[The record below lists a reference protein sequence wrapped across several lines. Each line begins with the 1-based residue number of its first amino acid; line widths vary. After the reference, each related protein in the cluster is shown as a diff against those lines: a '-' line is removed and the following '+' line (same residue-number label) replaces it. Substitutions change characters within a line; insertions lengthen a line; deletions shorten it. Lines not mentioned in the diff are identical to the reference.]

1 MPLNKSASRPDI
13 GYLRRRPKAG
23 ENTAV
28 ADSPAVSTNTGGL
41 SLGRPDR
48 AAQSHTSAPAVS
60 TNTGGLSLSLGRRP
74 DRESQSTPSS
84 PATTAPVSMG
94 GGLSLKRP
102 DRETS
107 APSSGNSSG
116 SVTNLAMG
124 AKARR
129 VIPTVPYFQK
139 NVELTLD
146 EPVVRFDYR
155 QSAIGSMTID
165 GAQAF
170 AWETT
175 EGMGGLE
182 VNGGTSTDIKP
193 PAYGNR
199 QLVEFVDDTV
209 VLGLRHFR
217 QLRRLVVASQEDNL
231 TVNLYGGSKVVIDS
245 DGGNNV
251 LLISRIDNELECR
264 IEKIDT
270 VDLLDVFGI
279 KVSKVSLT

>member
-28 ADSPAVSTNTGGL
+28 AASPAVSTNTGGL

-60 TNTGGLSLSLGRRP
+60 TNTGGLSLSRGRP
-74 DRESQSTPSS
+74 DRAAQSHTSS
-84 PATTAPVSMG
+84 PATTAPVVSMG

-107 APSSGNSSG
+107 APSSRNNSG
-116 SVTNLAMG
+116 SGTNLAMG

-129 VIPTVPYFQK
+129 VLPTVPYFQK

-155 QSAIGSMTID
+155 QSAIGSLTID

-170 AWETT
+170 AWETS
-175 EGMGGLE
+175 EMGGLE

-193 PAYGNR
+193 PSYGNR
-199 QLVEFVDDTV
+199 PLVEFVDDTV

-217 QLRRLVVASQEDNL
+217 HLRRLVVASQEDNL

-279 KVSKVSLT
+279 KVSKVSIT

>member
-1 MPLNKSASRPDI
+1 MPLNKSATRPDI

-23 ENTAV
+23 E
-28 ADSPAVSTNTGGL
+28 
-41 SLGRPDR
+41 
-48 AAQSHTSAPAVS
+48 SAPAAPS
-60 TNTGGLSLSLGRRP
+60 SAAEPRTGGLSLSRP
-74 DRESQSTPSS
+74 DRQPESHTAAPAATP
-84 PATTAPVSMG
+84 AVAG

-107 APSSGNSSG
+107 TPASGNNASG
-116 SVTNLAMG
+116 GTNLAMG
-124 AKARR
+124 AKAQR
-129 VIPTVPYFQK
+129 VLPTVPYFQK
-139 NVELTLD
+139 NIELTLD

-155 QSAIGSMTID
+155 QSAIGSLTID

-175 EGMGGLE
+175 DKLGGLE
-182 VNGGTSTDIKP
+182 VNGGVSTDIKP
-193 PAYGNR
+193 PKYGNR

-217 QLRRLVVASQEDNL
+217 ELRRLVVASQESDL

-264 IEKIDT
+264 IEKIDS
-270 VDLLDVFGI
+270 VDLLGVFGI
-279 KVSKVSLT
+279 KVSKVSLA

>member
-1 MPLNKSASRPDI
+1 MPLNKSATRPDI

-23 ENTAV
+23 ESAAV
-28 ADSPAVSTNTGGL
+28 AASPAVSTRTGGL
-41 SLGRPDR
+41 SLSRPDR
-48 AAQSHTSAPAVS
+48 ETQSHTSAPVA
-60 TNTGGLSLSLGRRP
+60 
-74 DRESQSTPSS
+74 TP
-84 PATTAPVSMG
+84 AVSMG

-107 APSSGNSSG
+107 APASGNTSG
-116 SVTNLAMG
+116 SRTNLAMG
-124 AKARR
+124 AKAQR
-129 VIPTVPYFQK
+129 VVPTVPYFQK

-155 QSAIGSMTID
+155 QSAIGSLTID

-175 EGMGGLE
+175 DKMGGLE
-182 VNGGTSTDIKP
+182 VNGGISTDIKP
-193 PAYGNR
+193 PKYGNR
-199 QLVEFVDDTV
+199 QLVEFVDDSV

-264 IEKIDT
+264 IEKIDS

-279 KVSKVSLT
+279 KVSKVSLV

>member
-23 ENTAV
+23 ETAAV
-28 ADSPAVSTNTGGL
+28 SSSPAVAARTGGL
-41 SLGRPDR
+41 SLSRPDR
-48 AAQSHTSAPAVS
+48 EPQSHTSAPV
-60 TNTGGLSLSLGRRP
+60 T
-74 DRESQSTPSS
+74 TPV
-84 PATTAPVSMG
+84 VSMG

-102 DRETS
+102 DRQSS
-107 APSSGNSSG
+107 APASENTSG
-116 SVTNLAMG
+116 SRTNLAMG
-124 AKARR
+124 ARAQR
-129 VIPTVPYFQK
+129 VLPTVPYFQK
-139 NVELTLD
+139 NVELTLS

-155 QSAIGSMTID
+155 QSAIGSLTID

-175 EGMGGLE
+175 DKMGGLE

-193 PAYGNR
+193 PKYGNR
-199 QLVEFVDDTV
+199 ALVEFVDDTI
-209 VLGLRHFR
+209 VLGLRHFKKI
-217 QLRRLVVASQEDNL
+217 RRLVVASQEDNL

-264 IEKIDT
+264 IEKIDS

-279 KVSKVSLT
+279 KVSKVSLV

>member
-28 ADSPAVSTNTGGL
+28 TASPAVSTNTGGL
-41 SLGRPDR
+41 SLSRPDR
-48 AAQSHTSAPAVS
+48 QSQSHPSAPVAA
-60 TNTGGLSLSLGRRP
+60 
-74 DRESQSTPSS
+74 
-84 PATTAPVSMG
+84 PAVSMG

-102 DRETS
+102 DRESSAPTS
-107 APSSGNSSG
+107 ATSLRNSTS
-116 SVTNLAMG
+116 LAMG
-124 AKARR
+124 AKAQR
-129 VIPTVPYFQK
+129 VLPTVPYFQK

-155 QSAIGSMTID
+155 QSAIGSLTID

-175 EGMGGLE
+175 DKMGGLE
-182 VNGGTSTDIKP
+182 VNGGISTDIKP
-193 PAYGNR
+193 PKYGNR
-199 QLVEFVDDTV
+199 QLVEFVDDSV

-251 LLISRIDNELECR
+251 LLITRIDNELECR

-279 KVSKVSLT
+279 KVSKVSLV

>member
-1 MPLNKSASRPDI
+1 
-13 GYLRRRPKAG
+13 
-23 ENTAV
+23 
-28 ADSPAVSTNTGGL
+28 
-41 SLGRPDR
+41 
-48 AAQSHTSAPAVS
+48 
-60 TNTGGLSLSLGRRP
+60 
-74 DRESQSTPSS
+74 
-84 PATTAPVSMG
+84 
-94 GGLSLKRP
+94 
-102 DRETS
+102 
-107 APSSGNSSG
+107 
-116 SVTNLAMG
+116 MG
-124 AKARR
+124 AKAQR

-155 QSAIGSMTID
+155 QSAIGSLTID

-175 EGMGGLE
+175 DKMGGLE
-182 VNGGTSTDIKP
+182 VNGGISTDIKP
-193 PAYGNR
+193 PKYGNR
-199 QLVEFVDDTV
+199 QLVEFVDDSV

-264 IEKIDT
+264 IEKIDS

-279 KVSKVSLT
+279 KVSKVSLV

>member
-1 MPLNKSASRPDI
+1 MPLNKSATRPDI
-13 GYLRRRPKAG
+13 GYLRRRPKVG
-23 ENTAV
+23 ENPAV
-28 ADSPAVSTNTGGL
+28 APSSVAEP
-41 SLGRPDR
+41 R
-48 AAQSHTSAPAVS
+48 
-60 TNTGGLSLSLGRRP
+60 TGGLSLSRP
-74 DRESQSTPSS
+74 DSQPESRTAAPVASPSS
-84 PATTAPVSMG
+84 SMG
-94 GGLSLKRP
+94 SGLSLKRP

-107 APSSGNSSG
+107 TPASGNNASG
-116 SVTNLAMG
+116 GTNLAMG
-124 AKARR
+124 AKAQR
-129 VIPTVPYFQK
+129 VLPTVPYFQK

-155 QSAIGSMTID
+155 QSAIGSLTID

-175 EGMGGLE
+175 DKSGGLE
-182 VNGGTSTDIKP
+182 VNGGVSTDIKP
-193 PAYGNR
+193 PKYGNR

-217 QLRRLVVASQEDNL
+217 QIRRLVVASQENNL

-264 IEKIDT
+264 IEKIDS
-270 VDLLDVFGI
+270 VDLLGVFGI
-279 KVSKVSLT
+279 KVSKVSLA